1 MTLPGLPNPWLIL
14 AVVLAFGAATGAAY
28 YKGGVDKENS
38 MLAQQKRDDDIE
50 THTFNAAMTG
60 AAAVIA
66 KNRANN
72 TIIKQTLEKTI
83 EHDYDPNC
91 RSSDDGMRAVNDALA
106 NRKSQPADPSGVPR
120 AVAPAH

>member
-1 MTLPGLPNPWLIL
+1 
-14 AVVLAFGAATGAAY
+14 
-28 YKGGVDKENS
+28 
-38 MLAQQKRDDDIE
+38 
-50 THTFNAAMTG
+50 MTG

-72 TIIKQTLEKTI
+72 TIVKQTLEKTI

-106 NRKSQPADPSGVPR
+106 NRKSQPADTSGVPGT
-120 AVAPAH
+120 VAPTH